1 MSNNSKISWTTTTWN
16 VTAGCDPISDGCKN
30 CYARMMAERLKAMGQ
45 AKYQNGFIP
54 TIHSECLNEPFEW
67 KGNKLVFVVSMG
79 DLFHKDIPFDFID
92 KVMEVITKC
101 PQHTFQI
108 LTKRA
113 ERMYEYFSTHA
124 IPENVWLGVTV
135 ENQKVKGRIDYL
147 KKLDAPVRFL
157 SCEPLL
163 EDLGTLDLSDIDWV
177 IVGGE
182 SGNRARKVEK
192 DWILN
197 IKSQCD
203 VSTGTAFF
211 FKQWGTWSADGVKR
225 SAKENGCLLDGKE
238 YHAYPTPRKTK
249 P

>member
-54 TIHSECLNEPFEW
+54 TIHPECLNEPFEW

-108 LTKRA
+108 LTNGQRGC
-113 ERMYEYFSTHA
+113 MSIFSS
-124 IPENVWLGVTV
+124 
-135 ENQKVKGRIDYL
+135 YY
-147 KKLDAPVRFL
+147 
-157 SCEPLL
+157 S
-163 EDLGTLDLSDIDWV
+163 
-177 IVGGE
+177 
-182 SGNRARKVEK
+182 
-192 DWILN
+192 
-197 IKSQCD
+197 
-203 VSTGTAFF
+203 
-211 FKQWGTWSADGVKR
+211 
-225 SAKENGCLLDGKE
+225 
-238 YHAYPTPRKTK
+238 
-249 P
+249 

>member
-30 CYARMMAERLKAMGQ
+30 CYARMMVERLKAMGQ

-54 TIHSECLNEPFEW
+54 TIHSECLNEPFGW

-113 ERMYEYFSTHA
+113 ER
-124 IPENVWLGVTV
+124 
-135 ENQKVKGRIDYL
+135 
-147 KKLDAPVRFL
+147 DA
-157 SCEPLL
+157 
-163 EDLGTLDLSDIDWV
+163 
-177 IVGGE
+177 
-182 SGNRARKVEK
+182 
-192 DWILN
+192 
-197 IKSQCD
+197 
-203 VSTGTAFF
+203 
-211 FKQWGTWSADGVKR
+211 
-225 SAKENGCLLDGKE
+225 
-238 YHAYPTPRKTK
+238 
-249 P
+249 